1 MSSYLKGRPIVAN
14 AKQPWKKSPTETN
27 GSSGWGVKLP
37 SNLGVLRNIPAELN
51 YARMVE
57 TSVLV
62 SVQNVDLADF
72 SNRVYDE
79 LEAKLITVG
88 GSMPDITQED
98 MLKYFATA
106 LYSRVMWVN
115 RTMRPNSYRPD
126 EEWALPIPMTY
137 VVSAIGRVQSE
148 EGPTYMPVWDEAGD
162 DLILPRLE
170 WELLTRKL
178 KALEPFG
185 LRFIRAL
192 EKDVK
197 GVDDVMSILR
207 LETPDGVFFYGNVP
221 PHAFECLC
229 ALIAGL
235 SPVVPVEMP
244 THPALLP
251 KYRLRG
257 EWVLQWRHEFASLS
271 THRDVV

>member
-1 MSSYLKGRPIVAN
+1 MAN
-14 AKQPWKKSPTETN
+14 RKQPWKREDSGFRDEAKTVQ
-27 GSSGWGVKLP
+27 SSAGWGSKLP
-37 SNLGVLRNIPAELN
+37 PNLNVLRNIPAELN

-62 SVQNVDLADF
+62 SVQNADLEDF

-79 LEAKLITVG
+79 LEAKLIAVG
-88 GSMPDITQED
+88 GSMPDITKED
-98 MLKYFATA
+98 LLRYFATA

-126 EEWALPIPMTY
+126 EEWALPIPMTF
-137 VVSAIGRVQSE
+137 VVSAIGKVQSE
-148 EGPTYMPVWDEAGD
+148 DGPTYMPVWDTEAD
-162 DLILPRLE
+162 ALIMERSE
-170 WELLTRKL
+170 WEVLTRKL

-207 LETPDGVFFYGNVP
+207 IETADGDFFYGNVP

-235 SPVVPVEMP
+235 SPAVPVQLPM
-244 THPALLP
+244 HPALLP

-257 EWVLQWRHEFASLS
+257 AWVLQWRHEFASLS

>member
-14 AKQPWKKSPTETN
+14 KQQPWKKAPSEPN
-27 GSSGWGVKLP
+27 GSSGWASKLP
-37 SNLGVLRNIPAELN
+37 SNLSALRNIPAELN

-72 SNRVYDE
+72 SDRVYEE
-79 LEAKLITVG
+79 LDAKLITVG
-88 GSMPDITQED
+88 GSMPNITKED
-98 MLKYFATA
+98 LLKYFATA
-106 LYSRVMWVN
+106 LFSRVMWVN

-148 EGPTYMPVWDEAGD
+148 DGPTYVPVWDAGGD
-162 DLILPRLE
+162 DLILARTE

-178 KALEPFG
+178 RALEPFG

-207 LETPDGVFFYGNVP
+207 LETPDGAFFYGNVP

-257 EWVLQWRHEFASLS
+257 EWVLQWRHEFATLS